1 MTERG
6 GPEMTA
12 ARQECK
18 ERDAA
23 RRPNTGRRYVLS
35 IAAAGEP
42 RIARRS
48 LDLYPYL
55 QNVSCVSL
63 LIAAVVASRYAI
75 IRTVGVQER
84 RPLRAC
90 SLLSTVPTAR
100 HVIQLLS

>member
-23 RRPNTGRRYVLS
+23 RRPNRRYVLS